1 MAQPTPQK
9 PVWVT
14 PDNPN
19 QPEQAPIRTRDD
31 GGKFAPSPG
40 KKED

>member
-14 PDNPN
+14 QDKPN
-19 QPEQAPIRTRDD
+19 EPEPGQEHFRDAD
-31 GGKFAPSPG
+31 GKFAPSPG